1 MRDAPLQGSAA
12 ALETWYTVHHLLER
26 EEEQMKRTV
35 HRRQLFVSRATY
47 LRPDHRLSS
56 REAEILTCFSF
67 GKTRQEV
74 SELFGI
80 SLDTVKSH
88 AKSIRTKL
96 NVSNVPFAV
105 RRGFELGILRPMCAE
120 ETGN

>member
-1 MRDAPLQGSAA
+1 
-12 ALETWYTVHHLLER
+12 
-26 EEEQMKRTV
+26 MKQTV

-47 LRPDHRLSS
+47 LRPDDHLSS
-56 REAEILTCFSF
+56 RETEILTCFSF

-96 NVSNVPFAV
+96 NVRNVPFAV
-105 RRGFELGILRPMCAE
+105 RRGFELGILRPAE
-120 ETGN
+120 GTGN

>member
-1 MRDAPLQGSAA
+1 
-12 ALETWYTVHHLLER
+12 
-26 EEEQMKRTV
+26 MKRTV
-35 HRRQLFVSRATY
+35 HRRQLFVSRAAY
-47 LRPDHRLSS
+47 LRPDHRLS
-56 REAEILTCFSF
+56 SF

-105 RRGFELGILRPMCAE
+105 RRGFELGILRPAE
-120 ETGN
+120 GTGN